1 MFSTILTAHDPA
13 EGGMVVGLLKANGF
27 HPVDIMASAHATFA
41 GAETFYRVEV
51 PQAEAKAAVEFLR
64 AHGYAA
70 G

>member
-27 HPVDIMASAHATFA
+27 HPVDLRTAAHATFA

-51 PQAEAKAAVEFLR
+51 PEAETKAAVEFLR